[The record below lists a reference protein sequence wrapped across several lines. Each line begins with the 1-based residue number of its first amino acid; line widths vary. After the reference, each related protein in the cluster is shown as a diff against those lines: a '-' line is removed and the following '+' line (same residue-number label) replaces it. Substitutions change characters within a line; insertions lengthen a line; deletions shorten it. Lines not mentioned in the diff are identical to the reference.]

1 MAEQVKNMG
10 VEQMIS
16 CMGHDYMIDNNELDK
31 MEFIPLTL
39 NEQAIQS
46 RCPNPRVE
54 LSATSCPH

>member
-39 NEQAIQS
+39 NEQAIQN
-46 RCPNPRVE
+46 CV
-54 LSATSCPH
+54 